1 MNLRVVVDELR
12 DRLGGVTSEFPGS
25 LDAVGQHASRSHR
38 AVGQRTSR
46 SHRAFGYR
54 AARELCGTG
63 EEVAKYRLYLPSE
76 EQLRAEIEEQK
87 RIFLA
92 QRERDGRLLDG
103 GV

>member
-1 MNLRVVVDELR
+1 MNLRIVVDELR

-25 LDAVGQHASRSHR
+25 LDAVGQ
-38 AVGQRTSR
+38 RTSR
-46 SHRAFGYR
+46 SHRAVCHR